1 MKLMNRYKYWSSE
14 KLERLLKE
22 MNWRI
27 ANTSYGMGDIYFK
40 EGIEYIL
47 ARRESI

>member
-1 MKLMNRYKYWSSE
+1 MKLMNRYKYWKTE
-14 KLERLLKE
+14 RLEALLKE

-40 EGIEYIL
+40 EGIEHIL
-47 ARRESI
+47 ISRGVL